1 VCVISY
7 AVYSAISGPAPSVGM
22 EFFLAQGRADR
33 VSLDDRVGFCRVPE
47 RERWI
52 FDSLVSDFKQH
63 TTWKSEMSKVS
74 KN

>member
-1 VCVISY
+1 MSP
-7 AVYSAISGPAPSVGM
+7 AISGPAPSVGM

-63 TTWKSEMSKVS
+63 TRRGNPK
-74 KN
+74 